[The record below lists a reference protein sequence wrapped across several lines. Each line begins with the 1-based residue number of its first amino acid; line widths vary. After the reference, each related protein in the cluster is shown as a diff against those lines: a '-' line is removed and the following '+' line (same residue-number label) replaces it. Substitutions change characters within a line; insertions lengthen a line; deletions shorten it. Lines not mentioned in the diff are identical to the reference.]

1 MSFIEE
7 LKNEEMTEE
16 SLNLQMLYNKLI
28 SDDRFKELH
37 HKFMDLKLN
46 WKEESGSLRQFWL
59 SYIEMVK
66 LLLSIIYSVRAGCWH
81 LLLECIREMLSYI
94 FAYDHVNYSIYLSV
108 MLGDTL
114 ALPSEYPEI
123 YEVFLEGK
131 FAVQLSEGKIF
142 SKVETDKVIEMTLN
156 KDTKSSGGTT
166 GFSTNINAV
175 RRWELSASY
184 RSAIRGCMQQHVMY
198 APQNYQHKDL
208 RISRIR
214 QDEKHIQAVISILT
228 DTFINPFNNQT
239 LVSISTGIQTTDR
252 VTQDMLKARDLGQKS
267 MEAFLTDR
275 LCNSESS
282 IFDPI
287 KKLKLAT
294 FATMNKKKI
303 CKLKGKEISLRSSK
317 DLFCK
322 VTIIAQKRS
331 INLNQLFEYPLGP
344 LPLSLAETVGT
355 LKKSAKSTLLHK
367 VEGPVEPATAV
378 PDEYA
383 FIADGMACVR
393 QIKTSHLTYRELANH
408 LLKFII
414 GCSKFVR
421 SVDVILDV
429 YAENSIK
436 DVERT
441 RRSHGELT
449 LKKIVPAAQIKQW
462 NLVLS
467 SGENKNKLIYFIVEQ
482 WKNCHDLIG
491 EKVLYAT
498 SGNKCY
504 KITAAGC
511 CEVDE
516 LQSDHQEADT
526 RLLLHSK
533 HASLTY
539 SNIV

>member
-1 MSFIEE
+1 
-7 LKNEEMTEE
+7 
-16 SLNLQMLYNKLI
+16 
-28 SDDRFKELH
+28 
-37 HKFMDLKLN
+37 
-46 WKEESGSLRQFWL
+46 
-59 SYIEMVK
+59 
-66 LLLSIIYSVRAGCWH
+66 
-81 LLLECIREMLSYI
+81 
-94 FAYDHVNYSIYLSV
+94 
-108 MLGDTL
+108 
-114 ALPSEYPEI
+114 
-123 YEVFLEGK
+123 
-131 FAVQLSEGKIF
+131 
-142 SKVETDKVIEMTLN
+142 
-156 KDTKSSGGTT
+156 
-166 GFSTNINAV
+166 
-175 RRWELSASY
+175 
-184 RSAIRGCMQQHVMY
+184 MY

-239 LVSISTGIQTTDR
+239 LSTGIQETDK
-252 VTQDMLKARDLGQKS
+252 VTQDMLKACDLGQQS

-282 IFDPI
+282 IFDPT

-294 FATMNKKKI
+294 FATINKKKI
-303 CKLKGKEISLRSSK
+303 CKLKGKEISLKSSK

-355 LKKSAKSTLLHK
+355 LKKSAKSEFLHK
-367 VEGPVEPATAV
+367 VEGPVEPAAAV

-383 FIADGMACVR
+383 FIADGIACVH
-393 QIKTSHLTYRELANH
+393 QIKTSHLTYHELANH

-414 GCSKFVR
+414 GCSKSAR
-421 SVDVILDV
+421 RVDVIFDV

-441 RRSHGELT
+441 CRSHDGELT
-449 LKKIVPAAQIKQW
+449 LKKIVPSAQIKQW

-467 SGENKNKLIYFIVEQ
+467 SGENKNKLIHFIVQQ

-498 SGNKCY
+498 HGNKCY

-511 CEVDE
+511 CDVDE
-516 LQSDHQEADT
+516 LLSDHQEAIQDFCYT
-526 RLLLHSK
+526 Q
-533 HASLTY
+533 
-539 SNIV
+539 NMQV